1 MEQANGSIRSLKAQY
16 KTMSIKKL
24 IEAIEMKK
32 RLPEFSILDA
42 RQMLDVA
49 WGKFTTTTIFNC
61 FEKAGISKEKQ
72 SEDLLYADDPFQN
85 LREQLDKLAVY
96 NPKFFPEG
104 TTTNDIVS
112 VDDSLTSI
120 EPLMTDDAILCNVL
134 DEKRSE
140 TEDDTD
146 DVSNE
151 PICSQSSDVCQ
162 DLDVLRE
169 YMLFSD
175 NGEFIHKCLKEISVF
190 VENEI
195 SAKLRQADI

>member
-24 IEAIEMKK
+24 IEAIETKK

-104 TTTNDIVS
+104 TMIPS
-112 VDDSLTSI
+112 PALS
-120 EPLMTDDAILCNVL
+120 
-134 DEKRSE
+134 
-140 TEDDTD
+140 
-146 DVSNE
+146 
-151 PICSQSSDVCQ
+151 
-162 DLDVLRE
+162 
-169 YMLFSD
+169 
-175 NGEFIHKCLKEISVF
+175 H
-190 VENEI
+190 
-195 SAKLRQADI
+195 